1 MIDRQTSVNNL
12 KWGSFN
18 INSNERRSSFFVY
31 AHRIVII
38 ILLGIIIM
46 YGRVDSCVS
55 KAHRAI
61 GLSGEMN
68 VYSTEM
74 CNEV

>member
-1 MIDRQTSVNNL
+1 MKDVHL
-12 KWGSFN
+12 F
-18 INSNERRSSFFVY
+18 Y

-38 ILLGIIIM
+38 ILLGIIM

>member
-1 MIDRQTSVNNL
+1 MIDKQISVNNL

-18 INSNERRSSFFVY
+18 INSNERRSSFFY